1 MQELDLDSFFWT
13 LNLIEKSLDNDNLDS
28 LVTEFIELKMKH
40 RVTRRNKFLRH
51 CGGCVLLCGAIW
63 REK

>member
-40 RVTRRNKFLRH
+40 RVTRNKFLRH